1 MRKWHRWL
9 SVLFGVVL
17 LWVAVTGLLSQVPL
31 VGEVLGIQEERP
43 AAAAAVPAGF
53 KCPET
58 MICRPKPP
66 QGGYP
71 LGLIHH
77 LHSGETFGAAGTVIF
92 TLAGLAMVFFSF
104 SGLWLY
110 FAMWSNRKNRGAA
123 PKWFWK

>member
-17 LWVAVTGLLSQVPL
+17 LWVAVTGLLSQIPL
-31 VGEVLGIQEERP
+31 WGEAFGGKDERP

-66 QGGYP
+66 KGAFP
-71 LGLIHH
+71 SGLVHH
-77 LHSGETFGAAGTVIF
+77 LHSGESLGAFGTIVF
-92 TLAGLAMVFFSF
+92 TLAGFAMVFFAV

-110 FAMWSNRKNRGAA
+110 VRMWDHRRKRGVQPA
-123 PKWFWK
+123 WFWK